1 MRTMRYKAVLFDMD
15 GTVLDTLDDLADSV
29 NHSLRQFSLPEVSHF
44 HVSQCLGN
52 GAAYLIRHCLPES
65 TPDEVFEQV
74 LAFYKPWYDA
84 HCRMKTKPY
93 EGILPLMEALRD
105 EGVRQAVISNKPDS
119 AVQELAEAFF
129 PGMLDVVVGES
140 PAIRRKPS
148 PDMFFE
154 AVSRMGLAVPDC
166 VYIGDTEVDI
176 ETARSAGM
184 DCITVTWGFRSEEQL
199 LAAGAREIVH
209 SPEELKIKLLGQ

>member
-1 MRTMRYKAVLFDMD
+1 MD

-119 AVQELAEAFF
+119 SVQELAEAFF
-129 PGMLDVVVGES
+129 PGMLDVVIGES
-140 PAIRRKPS
+140 PAVRRKPS
-148 PDMFFE
+148 PDTVLAAAKEMGIR
-154 AVSRMGLAVPDC
+154 VSGC

-176 ETARSAGM
+176 ETARNAGM
-184 DCITVTWGFRSEEQL
+184 DCITVTWGFRTEEQL
-199 LAAGAREIVH
+199 LAAGASDIVR
-209 SPEELKIKLLGQ
+209 SPAELEAKLLG